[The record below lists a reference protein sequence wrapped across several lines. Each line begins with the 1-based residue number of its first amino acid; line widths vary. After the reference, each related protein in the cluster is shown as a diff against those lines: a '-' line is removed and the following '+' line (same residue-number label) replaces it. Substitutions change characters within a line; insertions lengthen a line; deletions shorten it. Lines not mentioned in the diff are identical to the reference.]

1 MMKKTCLSAA
11 LILGAGMA
19 QAGEYCL
26 LDGTE
31 VFSCTFNGGAKAVEL
46 CDAIWEDGD
55 MASYGFFKSNG
66 EVEKEILQEKV
77 TMLATP
83 WNGMG
88 NYVSESVRFDADQ
101 SYSYEVWSGGERAEG
116 AVLEGGI
123 NVIKNNDVIAT
134 LTCDTGSVTS
144 DLGTLIDMI
153 DLAQVSP

>member
-1 MMKKTCLSAA
+1 MKRLSLATA
-11 LILGAGMA
+11 LIFAAGMA
-19 QAGEYCL
+19 QAAQYCL

-55 MASYGFFKSNG
+55 MVSYGFFKSNG

-77 TMLATP
+77 TLSYTP

-88 NYVSESVRFDADQ
+88 TYMSDSVTLSADGG
-101 SYSYEVWSGGERAEG
+101 YAYEVWAGGEQSAE
-116 AVLEGGI
+116 AALEGGI
-123 NVIKNNDVIAT
+123 NVLQNDDVIAT
-134 LTCDTGSVTS
+134 LSCDAGSVTS
-144 DLGTLIDMI
+144 DLGALIEMI

>member
-1 MMKKTCLSAA
+1 MKRISLATA
-11 LILGAGMA
+11 LFFAAGMA
-19 QAGEYCL
+19 QAGQYCL

-31 VFSCTFNGGAKAVEL
+31 VFSCTFNNGAKAVEL

-77 TMLATP
+77 TLSYAA

-88 NYVSESVRFDADQ
+88 SYMTDSVTFNADGG
-101 SYSYEVWSGGERAEG
+101 YAYEVWAGVERDAE
-116 AVLEGGI
+116 AEAEGGI
-123 NVIKNNDVIAT
+123 TVIQNNEVLAT
-134 LTCDTGSVTS
+134 LTCDAGSVTS
-144 DLGTLIDMI
+144 DLGALIEMI